1 MTTWLSDDVTM
12 SRPRAALLYAAC
24 WIPMAL
30 LYSVV
35 LFVQADGYMSV
46 GLALRAGL
54 ENAVAPAVMGLGIW
68 WLTARVP
75 VPENRFARFGLL
87 HTALAALFGALWAG
101 WEFCMMGEAGR
112 ARATDYVVWHM
123 ILPWQLVFGVL
134 LYGLIA
140 GISYA
145 LRGMLGSRD
154 LRAAAERSERLRAQ
168 AELAAL
174 RAHIS
179 PHFLFNTLHSV
190 TQLLRSEPA
199 RAESALERLSDL
211 FRYTLR
217 LDRQRVELVSLEEEW
232 QFTASYLWLEQMRMG
247 ERLVVDAKLD
257 DDALACAVPPFTL
270 QPLVENAIKHGLG
283 PKREGGT
290 LVVRAREAD
299 GVLSL
304 EVRDSGVGATAAQL
318 GETAGLGVRS
328 VRQRLEARHG
338 SRARVDAEGRD
349 GAGVTVR
356 ISIPAEPA
364 P

>member
-1 MTTWLSDDVTM
+1 MTM
-12 SRPRAALLYAAC
+12 SRSRAALLYATC
-24 WIPMAL
+24 WVPMAL

-35 LFVQADGYMSV
+35 LFVQADGHMSV
-46 GLALRAGL
+46 GLSLRAGF
-54 ENAVAPAVMGLGIW
+54 ENAVAPAILGLGIW

-75 VPENRFARFGLL
+75 VPENRFGRFIVL
-87 HTALAALFGALWAG
+87 HTVLAAVFGVLWSA
-101 WEFCMMGEAGR
+101 WEYFMMGVEGR
-112 ARATDYVVWHM
+112 ARATEYVVWHM

-154 LRAAAERSERLRAQ
+154 LRAAAERSEKLRAQ

-247 ERLVVDAKLD
+247 ERLVVDAALD
-257 DDALACAVPPFTL
+257 DDALACAVPPFTM

-283 PKREGGT
+283 PARDGGT
-290 LVVRAREAD
+290 LVVRARETD
-299 GVLSL
+299 GMLSL

-318 GETAGLGVRS
+318 AESAGLGVRS

-338 SRARVDAEGRD
+338 ARAKVDVQGSV

-356 ISIPAEPA
+356 IEIPAETA